1 MQSISNKTAELDLLL
16 KSSLENMDVLC
27 FTEHWMKED
36 YLNLI
41 HIDQYKL
48 VNYFN
53 RKKSEHGGSCIYV
66 KNGIK
71 TKELNYFK
79 DLSEEKEFEMSA
91 TELVDYEFIILC
103 IYRPPNSNFQNFLKI
118 LESIMQKIQSK
129 KKKIF
134 MCGDW
139 NSNFMVD
146 NKRTQEVKNLLESYN
161 LTNLVRL
168 LFMQGTNLLNYRINL
183 GFYLIYYLFNS
194 GCFNNIHF
202 SGSCFISG
210 NYVVL
215 L

>member
-48 VNYFN
+48 VNYFS

-66 KNGIK
+66 KNGTK
-71 TKELNYFK
+71 TRELNYLK

-103 IYRPPNSNFQNFLKI
+103 IYRPQNSNFQNFLKV

-129 KKKIF
+129 KKKNF
-134 MCGDW
+134 MCGVW
-139 NSNFMVD
+139 NLNFM
-146 NKRTQEVKNLLESYN
+146 
-161 LTNLVRL
+161 
-168 LFMQGTNLLNYRINL
+168 G
-183 GFYLIYYLFNS
+183 G
-194 GCFNNIHF
+194 
-202 SGSCFISG
+202 
-210 NYVVL
+210 
-215 L
+215 